1 MLEVQQLAV
10 KFSQNSWD
18 FYKLFKT
25 VKIASYIG
33 KLYHIIPT
41 VAFIKTRRFNI
52 NN

>member
-25 VKIASYIG
+25 VKIASDIC
-33 KLYHIIPT
+33 KLYH
-41 VAFIKTRRFNI
+41 NI
-52 NN
+52 HKCNITSECLYCYTY